1 MGNINNFLHI
11 LKDRL
16 KDSFVQNWHHRLTE
30 SSRAT
35 LYREIAIFQFQPYLK
50 IVNVKKF
57 RTALSKL
64 RTSSHRLEIEVGRWG
79 RPQKILRENRKC
91 RICNT
96 LEDEFHSII
105 ECPLFKDIRK
115 CFINPY
121 FIRHKSMSKFVQ
133 LLQSKSPKELKNLAC
148 FIFKGFEKRTEV
160 LLTRTNN

>member
-35 LYREIAIFQFQPYLK
+35 LYREIAIFQFQPYLE

-64 RTSSHRLEIEVGRWG
+64 RTSSHRLEIEVRRWA
-79 RPQKILRENRKC
+79 RPQKILRENRKF

-96 LEDEFHSII
+96 LEDEFHFII
-105 ECPLFKDIRK
+105 ECPLFEDIRK
-115 CFINPY
+115 CLLSLIL
-121 FIRHKSMSKFVQ
+121 FVI
-133 LLQSKSPKELKNLAC
+133 K
-148 FIFKGFEKRTEV
+148 V
-160 LLTRTNN
+160 